1 MLVLA
6 GKNNI
11 AVNALDYI
19 LENYNKDFLVVC
31 NQTDDGNHG
40 WQRSLKKTALDK
52 GVKEITLEEAYEQA
66 SIFISLE
73 FDKIV
78 RPERFREASTFNI
91 HFSLLPKYKGM
102 YTSIWPLLNGE
113 VVTGVTLHE
122 IDNGIDTGSIID
134 QREIAISEHDR
145 ARDLYRKY
153 LSSSFELF
161 KSRFDE
167 IISGEIY
174 SKPQQKNAST
184 YYSKKSIDFSTLK
197 IDLNQTAHAI
207 ARQIYAFSFR
217 EYQLPIVMG
226 EKIVEVDILDT
237 RSIHKPGSLIN
248 KGSDSFDLATI
259 DFDVRLYFDRIDR
272 IGEFSNCTV
281 VQAGRLLKGLCGVN
295 DRNEHGWSPIIVA
308 AYHGNFEVVDFL
320 LEKGGD
326 VNDTNNNGTSVLM
339 YAKDFCIKAND
350 RHLFDS
356 LVARGADV
364 RHKDFSGKQLVD
376 YLSEKEKI
384 FLGVK

>member
-19 LENYNKDFLVVC
+19 VENYGKGFSVVC

-40 WQRSLKKTALDK
+40 WQRSLKKTALEK
-52 GVKEITLEEAYEQA
+52 GIKEITLEEAYEKA

-78 RPERFREASTFNI
+78 QPERFKEASAFNI

-113 VVTGVTLHE
+113 AVTGVTLHE
-122 IDNGIDTGSIID
+122 IDSGIDTGSIID
-134 QREIAISEHDR
+134 QFEIAISEHDR

-153 LSSSFELF
+153 LSSSYELF
-161 KSRFDE
+161 KCRFHE
-167 IISGEIY
+167 IVSGQIY

-184 YYSKKSIDFSTLK
+184 YYSKESIDFSFLE
-197 IDLNQTAHAI
+197 IDLNQTAHTV

-217 EYQLPIVMG
+217 EYQLPRVMG

-237 RSIHKPGSLIN
+237 RSIYKPGSLIS
-248 KGSDSFDLATI
+248 KGSDFFDLATI
-259 DFDVRLYFDRIDR
+259 DFDVRLYVDRIDR
-272 IGEFSNCTV
+272 IGEFSDCTI

-295 DRNEHGWSPIIVA
+295 DRNEHGWSPIIIA
-308 AYHGNFEVVDFL
+308 AYHGNYEVVEFL
-320 LEKGGD
+320 LEKGAD
-326 VNDTNNNGTSVLM
+326 VNDININGTSVLM

-350 RHLFDS
+350 RYLYDL
-356 LVARGADV
+356 LVAKGANV
-364 RHKDFSGKQLVD
+364 RHVDFSGKRLVD
-376 YLSEKEKI
+376 YLSDKEKV